1 MKVSHPKFLLT
12 IFPFEIGGHSWP
24 TAFININTVL
34 IPPWPTGVWLYKGM
48 FFTFSAGGV
57 SDRDNVDD
65 DGDDVDIWDIFDDPA
80 VEEQLRQ
87 NDVQCEQELQEQGE
101 TFTVAADVHL
111 SPKTQHVD
119 VVSTSL

>member
-1 MKVSHPKFLLT
+1 MFGCTKVFL
-12 IFPFEIGGHSWP
+12 
-24 TAFININTVL
+24 
-34 IPPWPTGVWLYKGM
+34 
-48 FFTFSAGGV
+48 TFSAGEV
-57 SDRDNVDD
+57 SDGDNVDD
-65 DGDDVDIWDIFDDPA
+65 DGDNVDIWGIFDDPA

-87 NDVQCEQELQEQGE
+87 NDIQRKRELQEQGE